1 MINFI
6 DKIRYSKRFLII
18 FTLFF
23 SLIVSGFLSNNVF
36 IAKSPKV
43 NKAFFA
49 NLRYLP
55 LDIVNNTQQFLASI
69 FNPMD
74 QITKKKLDE
83 FNKLPVSA
91 LNTIG
96 KGVYAKEDRENNI
109 VYIKVTKDA
118 EWEEKEINFQG
129 KIMKVRFPK
138 GTFK

>member
-6 DKIRYSKRFLII
+6 DKIRYSKKFLII
-18 FTLFF
+18 FALFF
-23 SLIVSGFLSNNVF
+23 SLIISGFLTNNVF
-36 IAKSPKV
+36 IANSPTINKS
-43 NKAFFA
+43 FLT
-49 NLRYLP
+49 NLKYLP
-55 LDIVNNTQQFLASI
+55 SDLFNNTQRFLASI
-69 FNPMD
+69 FNPID
-74 QITKKKLDE
+74 PQTKKKLDE

-129 KIMKVRFPK
+129 KIVKVRFPK
-138 GTFK
+138 GSFR